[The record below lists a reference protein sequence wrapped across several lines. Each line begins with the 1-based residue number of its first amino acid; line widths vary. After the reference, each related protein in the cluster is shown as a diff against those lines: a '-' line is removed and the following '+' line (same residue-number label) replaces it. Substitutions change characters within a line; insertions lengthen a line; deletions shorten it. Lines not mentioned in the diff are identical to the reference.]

1 VSNYLGVFLAPRM
14 LLGLLVVL
22 GAAVVLTW
30 WRRERY
36 AGWRRVGFFG
46 FCATVGVVVLA
57 TLWREPAQG
66 SCLACL
72 ADWHVEKLVTGSF
85 GTDVAL
91 NIALFA
97 PPVLLATILWRTPV
111 RATIAAAAGSLAIEI
126 VQPLIG
132 VGANDAVDLLA
143 NTVGA
148 AIGAIGGA
156 IVLTITDLAA
166 GGRPGPARLVRLA
179 VGVLAAGAVL
189 AGYPAWVAGSKQASA
204 AAQLD
209 AMFAGTTLADY
220 QASRDTTWD
229 AKLHHFTT
237 TNGPLTAM
245 GYRTDQVAR
254 ERFTWTLYF
263 TSRCVI
269 AEWTPTSYTTLQ
281 QSGQDCTNDFHP

>member
-1 VSNYLGVFLAPRM
+1 MSNYLAVFLAPRM
-14 LLGLLVVL
+14 LLGLVVVL
-22 GAAVVLTW
+22 GAAAVLTW

-36 AGWRRVGFFG
+36 PGWRRVGFFG
-46 FCATVGVVVLA
+46 FCATAGVVVLA

-66 SCLACL
+66 SCPACL
-72 ADWHVEKLVTGSF
+72 ADWHVEKLITGAF

-91 NIALFA
+91 NIALFV
-97 PPVLLATILWRTPV
+97 PPVLLATLLWRNPV
-111 RATIAAAAGSLAIEI
+111 RATVAAAAGSLAIEI
-126 VQPLIG
+126 IQPLIE

-143 NTVGA
+143 NTIGA

-156 IVLTITDLAA
+156 LILTITDLAA
-166 GGRPGPARLVRLA
+166 GCRVGPARLVRLA
-179 VGVLAAGAVL
+179 AAALAAGAIL
-189 AGYPAWVAGSKQASA
+189 AGYPAWVAGSKQTSA

-220 QASRDTTWD
+220 KANRDTTWG
-229 AKLHHFTT
+229 AKLHHFTV

-269 AEWTPTSYTTLQ
+269 AEWAPTSYTTVQ